1 MSFTELMDI
10 LCSKPKYL
18 STPEEELPIFIK
30 RIKVPINPL
39 TKLKFEPNK
48 VARLV
53 FNYES
58 FPKAVKWRLLSGRI
72 NHKLFTGETGE
83 GKTSI
88 AITLALMLL
97 NMKRQF
103 IKAAKNLPPFRI
115 DIDQTRSNFL
125 LGQFITLRSQLL
137 FDKYKRYEEII
148 VDEFELCCNRMR
160 SASGQNLD
168 TKNTLD
174 AGRFRYN
181 PINGI
186 CPSIGSIDKE
196 VSSTKMHWNVISE
209 FNRGKKKRE
218 VEVIVKYNV
227 HSRDNYEYRWV
238 TFIEMVIA
246 WCPSELYHQAEEI
259 KRRMIATVEGLKS
272 TQAHYQEEY
281 QQIKKKHEKEEDRKT
296 SEIVQKY
303 INGEINREECI
314 IKIYTTIK
322 ASKNYIADR
331 IPKTGWNT
339 VAKVI
344 RQYEESLEEG
354 TLTEEERKEVLD

>member
-1 MSFTELMDI
+1 MSYTELMEI

-18 STPEEELPIFIK
+18 STPEDELPVFIK
-30 RIKVPINPL
+30 RVKVLANPL

-48 VARLV
+48 VSRLV
-53 FNYES
+53 FEHES
-58 FPKAVKWRLLSGRI
+58 LYDAVKWRLLSGRI

-88 AITLALMLL
+88 AITLALMFS
-97 NMKRQF
+97 NMKRQY
-103 IKAAKNLPPFRI
+103 IKAARNLPPFRI

-125 LGQFITLRSQLL
+125 LGQFLTLRSQLL
-137 FDKYKRYEEII
+137 FDKYKRYEEVI

-181 PINGI
+181 PISGI

-196 VSSTKMHWNVISE
+196 VSSTKMHWNIISE

-238 TFIEMVIA
+238 TFIEMVVA

-259 KRRMIATVEGLKS
+259 KRKMIATAEGLKS
-272 TQAHYQEEY
+272 TRKHYAEEMERI
-281 QQIKKKHEKEEDRKT
+281 QKRKEKEEDRKADKL
-296 SEIVQKY
+296 VQKY
-303 INGEINREECI
+303 LNGEITREECI

-322 ASKNYIADR
+322 TSKNYIADR
-331 IPKTGWNT
+331 IPKTSWNT

-344 RQYEESLEEG
+344 KRYEKSLEEG
-354 TLTEEERKEVLD
+354 TLTEEERKEVID